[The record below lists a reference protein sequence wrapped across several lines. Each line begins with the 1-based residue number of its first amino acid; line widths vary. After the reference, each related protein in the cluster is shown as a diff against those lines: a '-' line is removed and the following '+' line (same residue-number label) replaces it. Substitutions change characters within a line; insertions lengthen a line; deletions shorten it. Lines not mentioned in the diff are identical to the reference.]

1 MVHLKFQ
8 AEHSALWWMRID
20 QRHGLWHGT
29 QFPGCRTVFLWHL
42 NSLVGRKRRH
52 YFAMAPRAGRW
63 RNPHHDIM
71 GSVFLEKNRT
81 LQIPSKMDAEIDMPM
96 GESARNVFIANSS
109 ALTGAWS
116 LGCLDLICS
125 RTWRQS
131 WCFLSRKLASLLET
145 IPYLKLTQSG
155 CLLQRMNSV
164 LNETKCWM
172 NEKCIYMHRKT
183 RLFRSI

>member
-1 MVHLKFQ
+1 MEPSSRDAARFSCGTWTALLDDGAGITLRWLHGPV
-8 AEHSALWWMRID
+8 AE
-20 QRHGLWHGT
+20 GLHTMTSWDL
-29 QFPGCRTVFLWHL
+29 FSW
-42 NSLVGRKRRH
+42 
-52 YFAMAPRAGRW
+52 
-63 RNPHHDIM
+63 
-71 GSVFLEKNRT
+71 EKNRT
-81 LQIPSKMDAEIDMPM
+81 LQIPSKMDAESDMPM
-96 GESARNVFIANSS
+96 GESARNVFIANSC

-131 WCFLSRKLASLLET
+131 WCFLSTKLASLLET

-155 CLLQRMNSV
+155 CLLQRMNMSV

>member
-1 MVHLKFQ
+1 
-8 AEHSALWWMRID
+8 MRID

-42 NSLVGRKRRH
+42 NSPFGRWRRH

-63 RNPHHDIM
+63 RTPHHDLM

-81 LQIPSKMDAEIDMPM
+81 LQIPSKMDAESDMPM

-183 RLFRSI
+183 SLFRSI